1 MSLRYIAAS
10 LGLSVTTVSRA
21 LAGYSDVAEETRRRV
36 KAEAERIGYVP
47 NAIARRLQ
55 KGRTDA
61 IGVVAPAGPDAIS
74 DTYLYTAIIGAWAKL
89 SEFDRDMVMLPTT
102 AEDDARGSEARI
114 LRRAVEER
122 RVDGLLLLRTRN
134 DDWRIAY
141 LREARIP
148 FVVFGARHD
157 DMPEIPAIGVD
168 NEGGAAEVLTR
179 LTDFGH
185 RRIGLV
191 IPDGDYAFAASRVV
205 TFIELAGDFH
215 VDLRVVSA
223 PFDEDGG
230 RSATVKL
237 LGTADHPTAIVY
249 CANRMALGG
258 LRAISDSV
266 LVPGRHVSV
275 ISYGDNPSL
284 IYASPPVTAVRAP
297 VDQMVRHAIDV
308 LVGEIEGAPIE
319 PVRCWPLT
327 LVRRQSDGPLVPH
340 STDERHFGN
349 SSSLETP
356 VEGA

>member
-74 DTYLYTAIIGAWAKL
+74 DTNLYTAVISAWAKL

-102 AEDDARGSEARI
+102 AEGDARSPESRI
-114 LRRAVEER
+114 MRRAVEER
-122 RVDGLLLLRTRN
+122 RIDGLLLLRTRN
-134 DDWRIAY
+134 DDWRIPY
-141 LREARIP
+141 LRAARIP
-148 FVVFGARHD
+148 FAVFGASHP
-157 DMPEIPAIGVD
+157 DMPEITAIGVD
-168 NEGGAAEVLTR
+168 DERGAEEVLAR

-191 IPDGDYAFAASRVV
+191 IPEGDYAFAASRVA
-205 TFIELAGDFH
+205 TFVERAGDFR
-215 VDLRVVSA
+215 VDLGIVSA

-230 RSATVKL
+230 RSATARL
-237 LGTADHPTAIVY
+237 LGMEDHPTAIIY
-249 CANRMALGG
+249 CAGRMALGG

-275 ISYGDNPSL
+275 ISYGDSSGL
-284 IYASPPVTAVRAP
+284 LYASPPVTAMRAP
-297 VDQMVRHAIDV
+297 VEQMVRHAIDV
-308 LVGEIEGAPIE
+308 LVGEIDGKPIE
-319 PVRCWPLT
+319 PIRGWPLT

-340 STDERHFGN
+340 ARDEQRFGN